1 MTMSKKVFDDIRDT
15 ENHGLFRK
23 AKNIIIGKAKNPEE
37 KGVFHNLALIAFFAW
52 VGLGA
57 DGLSSACYGPEEAFK
72 ALQGHVYLAVIIGLA
87 SAITIAIISASY
99 SQIVE
104 LFPSGGGGYVVASK
118 LLSPFAGMAAGS
130 ALIIDYVLT
139 ITISIASGADAI
151 FSFLPAEWQY
161 LKLGFA
167 AFLIVLITVMNLRG
181 VKESILILLPIF
193 LVFVI
198 THAVVIV
205 YAIFSHSSNLA
216 SVAVNTGAD
225 IKTSFG
231 QLGFFG
237 LSVILLRAYSMGAG
251 TYTGI
256 EAVSNGVS
264 ILREPKVKTAKRA
277 MLYMAISL
285 ALVVTGL
292 LVAYLLYNVTPEPNK
307 TLNAVLFGK
316 IFGTG
321 TLGYT
326 LLLITLISEAAILFV
341 AAQAGFTAPTY
352 KTLRSPGFAL
362 LSFTKNG

>member
-1 MTMSKKVFDDIRDT
+1 MLEDIFINEICKRLRIGMEKITLFKRIKTFFIGNAHDIRDP
-15 ENHGLFRK
+15 R
-23 AKNIIIGKAKNPEE
+23 I
-37 KGVFHNLALIAFFAW
+37 FHQITLIAFFAW

-57 DGLSSACYGPEEAFK
+57 DGLSSSCYGPQEAFL
-72 ALQGHVYLAVIIGLA
+72 ALGGHAYLSIFV
-87 SAITIAIISASY
+87 AIAMALTILIISASY
-99 SQIVE
+99 SQIIE

-251 TYTGI
+251 T
-256 EAVSNGVS
+256 
-264 ILREPKVKTAKRA
+264 
-277 MLYMAISL
+277 
-285 ALVVTGL
+285 
-292 LVAYLLYNVTPEPNK
+292 
-307 TLNAVLFGK
+307 
-316 IFGTG
+316 
-321 TLGYT
+321 
-326 LLLITLISEAAILFV
+326 
-341 AAQAGFTAPTY
+341 
-352 KTLRSPGFAL
+352 
-362 LSFTKNG
+362 